1 MTDEEKDQ
9 ERQFKRKTIKKVHSN
24 KGNWY
29 NSYKSKLDETDPRI
43 MIYIRDVLEHLDD
56 HNLYEIL
63 AIIKFFELLSV
74 YTWKPGRVQRFFKF
88 YEALKFSGIEGRRRY
103 KLTPVQCFQFANIFG
118 FVDARGLRLCR
129 TACIFVPRKFSKT
142 TSSAALAVYDLLFGD
157 NNAQAYVGA
166 NSYDQ
171 AKICFDEIR
180 NIMFDLD
187 GRGRHF
193 QINRE
198 SITFKDHGRDSL
210 ARCLTANAKTKD
222 GFNASLVIMD
232 EYAQARNTAS
242 KNGADLKN
250 TLTSSMG
257 ARREPL
263 VVTITTASE
272 VIDGPFA
279 QELDG
284 YKRILRGEI
293 KNDSAFAAIF
303 QPDVD
308 DREDDP
314 HTWAKVQPH
323 LGITVQP
330 DYYEKEW
337 ANAQI
342 SAENRMVFRTKLLN
356 IFAENEKKS
365 WISAEIARNISRP
378 MSLEDIKG
386 SPLATVAIDL
396 SVSGDFSAVTFAMYY
411 EKEKEMLFHTA
422 YFFPKDAIEGHANR
436 RLYEV
441 WAEKGYLILTP
452 GAVIDYR
459 VIVDYILSKI
469 DLVRIRAIGY
479 DPYKSME
486 CVNMLKSAGA
496 ERVLVP
502 VRQTYSNFVA
512 PVESFDHGVK
522 TGKIF
527 INDNPINA
535 YCFGNAVLDVDS
547 NENCKPMKRGDNMK
561 IDGVIT
567 MLMSLRLFLDMRS

>member
-1 MTDEEKDQ
+1 MTDEEKEH
-9 ERQFKRKTIKKVHSN
+9 ERQCKRDTVALIARQREA
-24 KGNWY
+24 WY
-29 NSYKSKLDETDPRI
+29 MQSAGELDNTDPRI
-43 MIYIRDVLEHLDD
+43 MIYVKKVIEHPDE
-56 HNLYEIL
+56 HNLYELL
-63 AIIKFFELLSV
+63 AVVRFFRLLNTYEWRPDKV
-74 YTWKPGRVQRFFKF
+74 KRFFKF
-88 YEALKFSGIEGRRRY
+88 YEVLKFSGTAGRQRY

-118 FVDARGLRLCR
+118 FADEKGRRLIR
-129 TACIFVPRKFSKT
+129 TVCIFVPRKFSKT

-180 NIMFDLD
+180 NIMFELD

-193 QINRE
+193 RINRE
-198 SITFKDHGRDSL
+198 SITFKDRGRDSL
-210 ARCLTANAKTKD
+210 ARCLAANAKTKD
-222 GFNASLVIMD
+222 GLNASLVIMD
-232 EYAQARNTAS
+232 EYSQARNTAS

-257 ARREPL
+257 ARLEPL

-279 QELDG
+279 HELDG
-284 YKRILRGEI
+284 IKRVLRGEVE
-293 KNDSAFAAIF
+293 NDRVFGALFM
-303 QPDVD
+303 PDVD

-314 HTWAKVQPH
+314 KTWAKVQPH
-323 LGITVQP
+323 LGVTVQP
-330 DYYEKEW
+330 DYYEQAW
-337 ANAQI
+337 ADAQI
-342 SAENRMVFRTKLLN
+342 SAENMMVFRTKLLN
-356 IFAENEKKS
+356 IFAENEKRS

-378 MSLEDIKG
+378 IKLENIKG
-386 SPLATVAIDL
+386 APLATVAIDL
-396 SVSGDFSAVTFAMYY
+396 SVCGDFSAVTFAMYY
-411 EKEKEMLFHTA
+411 EKLKRMDFHTS
-422 YFFPKDAIEGHANR
+422 YFFPEGAIAGHPNE
-436 RLYEV
+436 RLYRI

-452 GAVIDYR
+452 GKVIDYR
-459 VIVDYILSKI
+459 TIVDYILSKV
-469 DLVRIRAIGY
+469 DYVRIRAIGY

-496 ERVLVP
+496 EKVLMP
-502 VRQTYSNFVA
+502 VRQTNGNFTA
-512 PVESFDHGVK
+512 PVESFEHGVK

-535 YCFGNAVLDVDS
+535 YCFGNAVLDVDN

-567 MLMSLRLFLDMRS
+567 MLMALRMFLDMRD